1 VSGLGPAPV
10 PEKGP
15 EDGENAERTHR
26 GRKTDGVKMEKR
38 TVVTIYA
45 TNEDYNFGLYV
56 KGIENGEKLKI
67 LGMVRL
73 LEKELMKEIEFSV
86 DEVDL

>member
-1 VSGLGPAPV
+1 
-10 PEKGP
+10 
-15 EDGENAERTHR
+15 
-26 GRKTDGVKMEKR
+26 MEKR